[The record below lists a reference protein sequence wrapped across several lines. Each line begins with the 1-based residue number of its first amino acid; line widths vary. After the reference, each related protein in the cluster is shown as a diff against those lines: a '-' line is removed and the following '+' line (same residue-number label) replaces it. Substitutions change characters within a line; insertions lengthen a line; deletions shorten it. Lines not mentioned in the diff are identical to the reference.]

1 MGSDSTLRVPG
12 WWVRRR
18 SSRLGRARRA
28 VGVVLAVGLTVALVG
43 SCQGGTKSSSPDG
56 AKSAG
61 GAELFTGTLT
71 GHSDA
76 VSALAFSPDG
86 RILAS
91 GGADRTVRFWD
102 TATGKQ
108 TRLTEHEDP
117 VLNLAYSADGSTL
130 VGITRASESMTGE
143 LWLADAATGTV
154 RKRLPGA
161 FVGTIAVHPSNGSF
175 AVADVEGAVHTYEAA
190 TGALTSQA
198 TVTPSTSSVD
208 ALRYSPDGA
217 WLAVS
222 AGALVRLWDAQ
233 NPAPRAMSALVSPE
247 FMKMDQRFT
256 TFAANKVV
264 LFSPDSQTVI
274 TPGALD
280 GCRLW
285 EVSGAVRSSWC
296 GQSGVSGA
304 ALAPDGRSLV
314 TFGVEG
320 GLHVW
325 SMADGSETYTFTGH
339 HGGVTTVSVHP
350 TGGLVASG
358 GKDRIV
364 RLWKAPGL
372 GTSGASK
379 PAGGN

>member
-1 MGSDSTLRVPG
+1 M
-12 WWVRRR
+12 
-18 SSRLGRARRA
+18 
-28 VGVVLAVGLTVALVG
+28 GLTVVLVV
-43 SCQGGTKSSSPDG
+43 SCRGGTPSSGPGG
-56 AKSAG
+56 APSAG
-61 GAELFTGTLT
+61 GSDLFTGALT

-86 RILAS
+86 HTLAS
-91 GGADRTVRFWD
+91 GGADGTVRFWD

-108 TRLTEHEDP
+108 TGLTEHEDP
-117 VLNLAYSADGSTL
+117 VLHLAYSGDGSTL
-130 VGITRASESMTGE
+130 VGITGGSESMGGE
-143 LWLADAATGTV
+143 LWLADAATGAV
-154 RKRLPGA
+154 RTRLPGQFA
-161 FVGTIAVHPSNGSF
+161 SDIAVHPSNGSF
-175 AVADVEGAVHTYEAA
+175 AVADGAGSVHTYEAA
-190 TGALTSQA
+190 TGAMTSQA
-198 TVTPSTSSVD
+198 TVTPSTSWVD

-247 FMKMDQRFT
+247 FMKMDKRFT
-256 TFAANKVV
+256 TFAASRVV

-285 EVSGAVRSSWC
+285 EVNGAVRSSWC
-296 GQSGVSGA
+296 GTSGVSGA

-325 SMADGSETYTFTGH
+325 SMTDGSETYTFTGH
-339 HGGVTTVSVHP
+339 LGGVTTVSVHP
-350 TGGLVASG
+350 KGGLVASG

-372 GTSGASK
+372 GTSGAAK
-379 PAGGN
+379 PAAGD